1 MEEKLLKLFLKVRES
16 FTDVKDKV
24 SLIKPYFELL
34 CFATGWALKIE
45 EYEKILGFNPE
56 YIYMSEEQIY
66 GIAASYRIDDEI
78 TEGIIA
84 REFAEIVAREKDI
97 DITDLGMIDRICVER
112 GFGDQLLSALQ
123 NDILPG
129 MVERDFIVRE
139 HLEMRVKNLKDML
152 EKP

>member
-16 FTDVKDKV
+16 FKDVKDKV

-97 DITDLGMIDRICVER
+97 TDLDVIDRICVER
-112 GFGDQLLSALQ
+112 GFGEQLLSALQ

>member
-1 MEEKLLKLFLKVRES
+1 MKLFLKVRES

-97 DITDLGMIDRICVER
+97 TDLDVIDRICVER
-112 GFGDQLLSALQ
+112 GFGEQLLSALQ

>member
-1 MEEKLLKLFLKVRES
+1 MEEKLLRLFLKVRES

-45 EYEKILGFNPE
+45 EYEKIFGFNPE

-97 DITDLGMIDRICVER
+97 TDLDVIDRICVER
-112 GFGDQLLSALQ
+112 GFGEQLLSALQ

>member
-16 FTDVKDKV
+16 FKDVKDKV

-97 DITDLGMIDRICVER
+97 TDLDVIDRICVER
-112 GFGDQLLSALQ
+112 GFGEQLLSALQ

-139 HLEMRVKNLKDML
+139 HLEMRVKNLKDMM